1 MRFSNFITHGI
12 GGRFQPSGKAFSAL
26 LSSLLVLLFITT
38 GLGLPRTVDSNRAG
52 KPKVAG
58 LDSNRESNEAVQQK
72 KRRKK
77 RRRKAFAPG
86 TLFGGIEVGSKG
98 VKAIVVER
106 RKINGEFDFK
116 IHYEASKN
124 TKVIDAKGKG
134 VTDPGIAIIE
144 DTAKATG
151 DYFNEIKSRNVKP
164 EHIFIVGSSGIAENL
179 DEAQKVVLVSRIAQF
194 TGRTMEFITVEQ
206 EVMFSINGLVSP
218 SSLPT
223 SLLVDVGSGN
233 TKYGYH
239 TVEGEEEEGDTD
251 NLVYGGIRF
260 GTGSFAKEVA
270 KLSANGGDFA
280 GVAKA
285 NAVERIRPQL
295 EDEISRKPGLQNR
308 TKVYLSGGIVWA
320 MTTLLHPGEVTLPYS
335 TLSPGDISAFH
346 ELVRKNFNNPT
357 KLFEV
362 DLSGITA
369 EVDRKAAE
377 VEIKRVANA
386 FNIQEMTAGSEILK
400 AVSDTFKFEGKK
412 VVVIRSSH
420 VAWIY
425 DYVTVKASES

>member
-1 MRFSNFITHGI
+1 MSHQALISLKSFGVHFPTRKTLSVLFSSFLI
-12 GGRFQPSGKAFSAL
+12 L
-26 LSSLLVLLFITT
+26 LLATAGF
-38 GLGLPRTVDSNRAG
+38 GFPR
-52 KPKVAG
+52 G
-58 LDSNRESNEAVQQK
+58 LDSTRNGRSKPAGLESPRESAETAQQR
-72 KRRKK
+72 KRKKK
-77 RRRKAFAPG
+77 RRRKVFAPG

-106 RKINGEFDFK
+106 KKINGEYDFK
-116 IHYEASKN
+116 IHFESSKN

-134 VTDPGIAIIE
+134 VTDSGVAIIE
-144 DTAKATG
+144 DTAKATA

-194 TGRTMEFITVEQ
+194 TGRTMEFINVEQ

-251 NLVYGGIRF
+251 NLVYGGIKF

-270 KLSANGGDFA
+270 KLTANGGDFST
-280 GVAKA
+280 VAKS
-285 NAVERIRPQL
+285 NAMERIRPQL

-308 TKVYLSGGIVWA
+308 NKVYLSGGIVWA
-320 MTTLLHPGEVTLPYS
+320 MTTLLHPGEVTQPYS
-335 TLSPGDISAFH
+335 TLSPGDINAFH

-357 KLFEV
+357 RLFEI
-362 DLSGITA
+362 DLSGIQA
-369 EVDRKAAE
+369 EADRKAAE

-400 AVSDTFKFEGKK
+400 AVADSFKFEGKK
-412 VVVIRSSH
+412 IVVIRSSH

>member
-1 MRFSNFITHGI
+1 MIFANRVPTGI
-12 GGRFQPSGKAFSAL
+12 SRRLHPAQKALSAV
-26 LSSLLVLLFITT
+26 LSSLLVLLFVST
-38 GLGLPRTVDSNRAG
+38 GFGLPNEIDSTRTGRA
-52 KPKVAG
+52 KPAG
-58 LDSNRESNEAVQQK
+58 IEPGRESAEATQQR
-72 KRRKK
+72 KRKKK
-77 RRRKAFAPG
+77 RRRRVFAPG

-106 RKINGEFDFK
+106 RKINGEFDYK
-116 IHYEASKN
+116 IHFEASKN

-134 VTDPGIAIIE
+134 VTDSGVVIIE
-144 DTAKATG
+144 DTAKATA

-164 EHIFIVGSSGIAENL
+164 EHIFIVGSSGIGENL

-194 TGRTMEFITVEQ
+194 TGRTMEFINVEQ

-251 NLVYGGIRF
+251 NLVYGGIKF

-270 KLSANGGDFA
+270 KLSAGGDFSA
-280 GVAKA
+280 IAKA
-285 NAVERIRPQL
+285 NATERIRPQL
-295 EDEISRKPGLQNR
+295 EDEVSRKPGLQNR
-308 TKVYLSGGIVWA
+308 NKVYLSGGIVWA

-335 TLSPGDISAFH
+335 TLAPGDINAFH
-346 ELVRKNFNNPT
+346 EMVRKNFNNPT

-369 EVDRKAAE
+369 EADRKAAE

-400 AVSDTFKFEGKK
+400 TVSDTFKFEGKK
-412 VVVIRSSH
+412 IVVIRSSH